1 MNTKMNN
8 IILGPTG
15 SSGPIGVM
23 GQPGIPDKRWI
34 RMIKINKMLKL
45 WEN

>member
-1 MNTKMNN
+1 MNTKQSYN

-15 SSGPIGVM
+15 SSGPVGVT
-23 GQPGIPDKRWI
+23 GIPDKRWI
-34 RMIKINKMLKL
+34 RIIKIGKMLKL